1 MEKNEKLTEEPSA
14 IRLLNDYELY
24 ARGDNVMEESSAP
37 DQLPVRSAAAAGG
50 QRGALWRAIKRNLLP
65 MLTVASVGGGI
76 ALGLVLRF
84 SAIKRW
90 TPREIMYVQFPGDL
104 FLRMLKALIIPLLVS
119 SITSAIGSL
128 DLSLSKKIGGRAI
141 LYYLVTTIIAV
152 IEGIILVVIIHPG
165 RGEFD
170 ATKAPPAAR
179 AITTVDTLLDLIRNM
194 FPPNLIQSCVSQY
207 RTVLTPPAVMD
218 NTTQDVKTWTIT
230 HQYTNSSNVLGLVV
244 FAVVQGV
251 AIGQMGKVGKP
262 LLNFYSALGESMM
275 LITNWVI
282 WLSPIGVFFLVAAKM
297 IEAESF
303 AVMIGQLGLY
313 FLTVIIG
320 LFVHGFIV
328 LPIIFF
334 VATRIIP
341 FTFLANMGQ
350 AIVTAFATGSSSA
363 SLSVSMSCLEEKN
376 NVDPRVTRFVMP
388 IGATVNM
395 DGTALYEAVAVIFI
409 SQVRHVSLSLGQ
421 IIAVSVSSTM
431 ASIGAASIPQAGLV
445 TMVMVLD
452 TVGLPAE
459 DVTLIF
465 AVDWLLDRFRTSIN
479 VVGDSLGA
487 GIVAHLSKKELEKV
501 PHIRD

>member
-1 MEKNEKLTEEPSA
+1 
-14 IRLLNDYELY
+14 
-24 ARGDNVMEESSAP
+24 MEESGP
-37 DQLPVRSAAAAGG
+37 REREPEGG
-50 QRGALWRAIKRNLLP
+50 GGIWKSIKGNLLP
-65 MLTVASVGGGI
+65 ILTVVSVIGGVGF
-76 ALGLVLRF
+76 GLALRF
-84 SAIKRW
+84 SASKRW
-90 TPREIMYVQFPGDL
+90 PARDVMYVQFPGDL

-152 IEGIILVVIIHPG
+152 IEGILLVVIIRPG
-165 RGEFD
+165 RGEFYSSQG
-170 ATKAPPAAR
+170 PPPSR
-179 AITTVDTLLDLIRNM
+179 HVTTVDTLLDLIRNM
-194 FPPNLIQSCVSQY
+194 FPPNLIQSCISQY
-207 RTVLTPPAVMD
+207 RTVLVPPKTAD
-218 NTTQDVKTWTIT
+218 NSTDILTWQIT
-230 HQYTNSSNVLGLVV
+230 HEYTQNSNVLGLVV
-244 FAVVQGV
+244 FAVVMGV

-262 LLNFYSALGESMM
+262 LLHFFSAFGESMM

-297 IEAESF
+297 IEADSF

-320 LFVHGFIV
+320 LFIHGFMV
-328 LPIIFF
+328 LPLIFF
-334 VATRIIP
+334 LATRILP
-341 FTFLANMGQ
+341 FKFLANMGQ

-376 NVDPRVTRFVMP
+376 KVDPRVSRFVMP

-409 SQVRHVSLSLGQ
+409 SQVRHVSLSIGQ
-421 IIAVSVSSTM
+421 IIAVSVSATM

-487 GIVAHLSKKELEKV
+487 GIVAHLSKKELEKMQA
-501 PHIRD
+501 PPE